1 LWGRIWLRSSFGG
14 RPQSLLLL
22 VVPTL
27 FVDGLHIIDGL
38 LQSVDDLLPIALLD
52 GISKIAGGLNP
63 GWVATDR
70 R

>member
-1 LWGRIWLRSSFGG
+1 LWSLIWIGSSFGG
-14 RPQSLLLL
+14 RRQSLLLL
-22 VVPTL
+22 VIPTL
-27 FVDGLHIIDGL
+27 LVDGLHVIDGL